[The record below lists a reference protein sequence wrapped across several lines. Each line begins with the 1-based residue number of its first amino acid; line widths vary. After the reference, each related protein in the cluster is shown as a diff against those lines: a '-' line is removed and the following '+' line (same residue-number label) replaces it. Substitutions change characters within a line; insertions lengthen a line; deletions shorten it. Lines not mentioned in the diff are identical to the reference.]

1 MSLIN
6 STCLTPTP
14 TPPDLDRNENG
25 EKTPTLTEKDKPNF
39 YELADISKSN
49 LHKRRQ
55 QKKNINKKF
64 E

>member
-1 MSLIN
+1 
-6 STCLTPTP
+6 
-14 TPPDLDRNENG
+14 NENG